1 MKGSAWVRPV
11 DPNSAASLFS
21 DSRVVTQLLQHEL
34 RDNFGANPKDALANV
49 IANCRT
55 VVEVDW
61 NALELVVGE
70 VIPCGEVS
78 EP

>member
-1 MKGSAWVRPV
+1 MRRSAWVRPV
-11 DPNSAASLFS
+11 NPKAAASLLN
-21 DSRVVTQLLQHEL
+21 DSQIVTQLLQHEL
-34 RDNFGANPKDALANV
+34 RDNCGANPKDALGKV

-70 VIPCGEVS
+70 VISCGELS